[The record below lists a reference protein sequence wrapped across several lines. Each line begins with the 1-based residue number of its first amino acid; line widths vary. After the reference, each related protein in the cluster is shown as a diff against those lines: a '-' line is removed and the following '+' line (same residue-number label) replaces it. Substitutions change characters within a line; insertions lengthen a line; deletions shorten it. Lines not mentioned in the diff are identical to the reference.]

1 MYRSDDRCPKPATV
15 RVLVLGDSAVGKS
28 SLIDVISN
36 SRDLYRTT
44 VAETGEKPWVWTCG
58 CSLTVAHEC
67 VEVDLR
73 AMDVE
78 VELWEV
84 GGSANYANARSVF
97 YEGSRFD
104 AVVLVY
110 DVSNMKSY
118 HHLVLWLF
126 ELCSS
131 ALPPSLRYWDSGG
144 GSGGEPDID
153 MDLEGGGGPDRTM
166 ELSILSGRC
175 PVLFVANKG
184 DLRPSNEREKPP
196 RPEIPERPP
205 LLDRLLGF
213 NEGGWPKTVKDRQL
227 MDRFCDFIRQGR
239 HTEASARLASFDFPI
254 WRDFVRRIVEARRR
268 NNVGP

>member
-1 MYRSDDRCPKPATV
+1 MYRSDDLRPKPITV

-28 SLIDVISN
+28 SLIDVISSN
-36 SRDLYRTT
+36 GLYQR
-44 VAETGEKPWVWTCG
+44 VAETNEQPCVWTCG
-58 CSLTVAHEC
+58 CSLTVAHEN
-67 VEVDLR
+67 VEVDMR
-73 AMDVE
+73 GMEVE

-110 DVSNMKSY
+110 DISNMKSY

-126 ELCSS
+126 ELCNS

-144 GSGGEPDID
+144 GSGGEPD

-175 PVLFVANKG
+175 PVLFVANKA
-184 DLRPSNEREKPP
+184 DLRPSNAREKPP
-196 RPEIPERPP
+196 RPAIPERPP

-213 NEGGWPKTVKDRQL
+213 NEGGWPKNVKDRQL

-268 NNVGP
+268 NHVGP